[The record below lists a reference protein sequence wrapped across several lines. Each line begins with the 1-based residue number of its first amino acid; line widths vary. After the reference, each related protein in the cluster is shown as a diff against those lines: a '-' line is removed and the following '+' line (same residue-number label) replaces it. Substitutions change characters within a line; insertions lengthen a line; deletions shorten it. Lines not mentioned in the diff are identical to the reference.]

1 MVTAQWSEHCSY
13 KSSRKDIS
21 QLPLSRTRIGLN
33 GGFDAGLIEIGND
46 LVLTVRIESHNHPS
60 AIEPYGGAATGVG
73 GVVRDILS
81 AGTRPITLMNGLRFG
96 NINCNNPKVNQHT
109 RWLLRNVVRGIS
121 DYGNCIGVPTIGG
134 ELSLINPSITI
145 AWLMCCV

>member
-81 AGTRPITLMNGLRFG
+81 AGTRPISSYERSPL
-96 NINCNNPKVNQHT
+96 
-109 RWLLRNVVRGIS
+109 W
-121 DYGNCIGVPTIGG
+121 
-134 ELSLINPSITI
+134 
-145 AWLMCCV
+145 

>member
-1 MVTAQWSEHCSY
+1 MVAAEWSEHCSY
-13 KSSRKDIS
+13 KSSKKYIS
-21 QLPLSRTRIGLN
+21 RLPVLGSRIGIDS
-33 GGFDAGLIEIGND
+33 GFDAGIIEVDDN

-81 AGTRPITLMNGLRFG
+81 VGTRPIALMNGLRFG
-96 NINCNNPKVNQHT
+96 DINGNDTKVNQHT

-134 ELSLINPSITI
+134 ELSLITPSITI
-145 AWLMCCV
+145 VWLMWYV